1 VQPFEQEQASYRSPN
16 PGEAAHT
23 TLPHRRGVALATTT
37 YYDRRMD
44 EPTLELYMTAAPIT
58 IEHDQPLSR
67 AHELMREHTI
77 RHLPVLEGGALV
89 GLVSLGDLHLM
100 ETLDGVDP
108 REATVGDAMRENPY
122 TASPCAPLRR
132 VAAEMAARR
141 ISSAVVVERDQVV
154 GIFTTVD
161 GLRGLSLLLE
171 QVSAAMR

>member
-1 VQPFEQEQASYRSPN
+1 
-16 PGEAAHT
+16 
-23 TLPHRRGVALATTT
+23 
-37 YYDRRMD
+37 MD
-44 EPTLELYMTAAPIT
+44 EPTVELYMTAAPIT
-58 IEHDQPLSR
+58 IEHDQPLST

-77 RHLPVLEGGALV
+77 RHLPVLEHGALV
-89 GLVSLGDLHLM
+89 GLVSLGDLHLI

-122 TASPCAPLRR
+122 TASPHAPLRR

-141 ISSAVVVERDQVV
+141 ISSTVVVDRDRVV